1 MNSLK
6 RIMVS
11 DEQQQLNYS
20 FSVAGDIP
28 RTSTLAR
35 DSTQLPQVTES
46 HLLLKRKR
54 YCVKES

>member
-11 DEQQQLNYS
+11 DEKQQLNYT

-28 RTSTLAR
+28 KTSTLAR
-35 DSTQLPQVTES
+35 DSTQPPQVTES

-54 YCVKES
+54 YFLKES